1 MISVIVPVYNAE
13 NTVENCIGSILRQ
26 TYEDFE
32 LILIDDGSKDAS
44 GEICDRYQ
52 STDRRVKCLH
62 IENGGVSNARNTGLE
77 HSVGEYI
84 AFVDADDTIEPQY
97 LATLLHML
105 SFADA
110 DLSVMAEC
118 HNEKF
123 RKRIPA
129 ETKGGDVFLDR
140 RSALMSVFTSAHF
153 AGHPWGKMFRRDLI
167 GELRFDTGLHYCEDL
182 LFAVLYLLRCRKVC
196 YTETN
201 LYNYV
206 VYGESASQGRMNA
219 SKLSACRVIQ
229 KIKEALPPE
238 YRDLELYV
246 DYDAVQLIMSMVSMV
261 AKSPEDTW
269 DGYLAPL
276 TDLFQSIPFWRVYR
290 LTDARTRS
298 KMLLLKNHPKILLK
312 ILRQKYR

>member
-1 MISVIVPVYNAE
+1 MISVIVPIYNAE
-13 NTVENCIGSILRQ
+13 NTVENCICSILHQ

-32 LILIDDGSKDAS
+32 LILIDDGSSDAS

-52 STDRRVKCLH
+52 RDDRRVKCLH
-62 IENGGVSNARNTGLE
+62 IDNGGVSNARNTGLE
-77 HSVGEYI
+77 HSAGEYI

-97 LATLLHML
+97 LATLLQML
-105 SFADA
+105 SFPDA

-123 RKRIPA
+123 RKRISSEA
-129 ETKGGDVFLDR
+129 REGYVFLDR

-167 GELRFDTGLHYCEDL
+167 GELRFDAGLHYCEDL
-182 LFAVLYLLRCRKVC
+182 LFVVLYLLRCRKAC

-206 VYGESASQGRMNA
+206 VYGESASQGRMSE
-219 SKLSACRVIQ
+219 SKLSACRVIR
-229 KIKEALPPE
+229 KIKEVLPEE
-238 YRDLELYV
+238 YHDLEPYI
-246 DYDAVQLIMSMVSMV
+246 DYDAMQLIMSMVSMV

-269 DGYLAPL
+269 DEYLTAL
-276 TDLFQSIPFWRVYR
+276 MDLFRSVPFRSVYK
-290 LTDARTRS
+290 LSDARTKS
-298 KMLLLKNHPKILLK
+298 KMLLLKINPKILLK
-312 ILRQKYR
+312 ILQRKYR

>member
-1 MISVIVPVYNAE
+1 MISVIVPIYNAE
-13 NTVENCIGSILRQ
+13 STIENCICSILRQ

-32 LILIDDGSKDAS
+32 LILVDDGSKDAS
-44 GEICDRYQ
+44 GKICDQYQ
-52 STDRRVKCLH
+52 SADRRVKCIH

-84 AFVDADDTIEPQY
+84 AFVDADDTVEPQY
-97 LATLLHML
+97 LATLLEML
-105 SFADA
+105 SSPGT

-118 HNEKF
+118 HDEKF
-123 RKRIPA
+123 RKRIPS
-129 ETKGGDVFLDR
+129 EVRGGYVFLDR

-182 LFAVLYLLRCRKVC
+182 LFTVLYLLRCREVC

-206 VYGESASQGRMNA
+206 IYGESASQGHMSM
-219 SKLSACRVIQ
+219 SKLTACHVIQ
-229 KIKEALPPE
+229 KIKEVLPAE
-238 YRDLELYV
+238 YHDLELYI
-246 DYDAVQLIMSMVSMV
+246 DYDAMQLIMSMVSMV

-269 DGYLAPL
+269 DEYLATL
-276 TDLFQSIPFWRVYR
+276 MDLFRSVHFRSVYK
-290 LTDARTRS
+290 LSDARTRS
-298 KMLLLKNHPKILLK
+298 KMLLLKIKPKILLK
-312 ILRQKYR
+312 ILQRKYR